1 MAIDRDHAVRTALR
15 ILDAEGLD
23 KLSLRRIATELDV
36 RAPALYW
43 HFANKRALLDHMA
56 DVILAPAV
64 PALAGPAHPDEWPQ
78 WLLRTAELLRST
90 LLAHTDGARVAL
102 GANLIRAV
110 ALGMFVERTA
120 QVLHAAGF
128 SLRDA
133 SRAAGSFTW
142 FVVGRTVEEQ
152 ALPELDATEIEQAQR
167 LFPTVARGVA
177 ERQATGDTQEE
188 AFRYSVQIMIA
199 GLRTLRREAAENS
212 PGPGRGG

>member
-15 ILDAEGLD
+15 LLDAEGLD
-23 KLSLRRIATELDV
+23 KLSLRRIAAELDV

-90 LLAHTDGARVAL
+90 LLAHTDGARIAL

-128 SLRDA
+128 TLRDA

-152 ALPELDATEIEQAQR
+152 ALPELDAADVEQARR
-167 LFPTVARGVA
+167 LFPTIAHGA
-177 ERQATGDTQEE
+177 TERQATDDNQEE
-188 AFRYSVQIMIA
+188 AFRFSVQIMIA
-199 GLRTLRREAAENS
+199 GLRAIRGDDAGEA
-212 PGPGRGG
+212 PKGRTP